1 MASAR
6 PPENEVARLEA
17 LQRYAV
23 LDTPPEAAFDE
34 ITELVAYVCGTASA
48 LISLVDEKRQWF
60 KARAEFTGTET
71 PRELAFCAFTILQR
85 DVLEVRDA
93 AADPRF
99 ADNALVTGEPHIR
112 FYAGAPLITSDGF
125 ALGSVAAIDYVPRQ
139 LDDAQKRALVVL
151 SHQVVAQ
158 LELRR
163 RLVEERKQG
172 ELAARQ
178 GLERFELVA
187 RATNDAVWD
196 WDLGTDA
203 IWWSEGFQTLFGY
216 EREEIGADITSWAS
230 RIHPNDQASVQ
241 HGIHAVIDG
250 GGTTWSSEYR
260 FRRRDDTYAVV
271 FDRGYVLRDPEGKPV
286 RMIGAMQDIT
296 ERKRL
301 EEQLRQSQKM
311 DAIGQLS
318 GGIAHDFNNLLT
330 VIQCNA
336 MFLTEGDVS
345 KERRAYAEDI
355 AQAAERAASLTRQLL
370 MLSRRQV
377 MQPTTLDLNEV
388 VQNLMRMLRRIV
400 GEDIHVYAGYAS
412 EMPLLRGD
420 VGMLEQVLLNL
431 VVNARDA
438 MPRGGHLTIVTS
450 VKVVDEAEAQR
461 RPEVT
466 AGRYACLEVRD
477 TGGGVDPEAL
487 PHVFEPFFTTKPIG
501 KGTGLGLATVYG
513 IVKQHGGWID
523 VTSEPGTGTI
533 FSIYLPIS
541 EPAAAPNLQRAS
553 DIAGSLTGTETIL
566 VVEDEDG
573 VRLLVVNLLERHG
586 YTVLQ
591 AASGPEALEVWQRA
605 RDQIDLLLTD
615 LVMPGGMTG
624 RELAGHLRADRP
636 ALKVVYTSGYSMEV
650 IGPGESL
657 IDGCNFVQKPYRPDQ
672 LAQTVRA
679 QLDGAH
685 EPRP

>member
-1 MASAR
+1 MESAR
-6 PPENEVARLEA
+6 EPQNEAARLLA
-17 LQRYAV
+17 LKRYAI
-23 LDTPPEAAFDE
+23 LDTPPEQAFDE
-34 ITELVAYVCGTASA
+34 IAELAAHVCGTPSA
-48 LISLVDEKRQWF
+48 LISLIDNRRQWF
-60 KARAEFTGTET
+60 KARAEFSGCET
-71 PRELAFCAFTILQR
+71 PRELAFCAYTILQK
-85 DVLEVRDA
+85 DVLEVSDA
-93 AADPRF
+93 TKDPRF
-99 ADNALVTGEPHIR
+99 ADNAMVTGEPYIR

-139 LDDAQKRALVVL
+139 LGDAQKRALVIL

-163 RLVEERKQG
+163 RLTEEREQG

-196 WDLGTDA
+196 WDLRTDA
-203 IWWSEGFQTLFGY
+203 LWWNEGFQTLFGY
-216 EREEIGADITSWAS
+216 EPEEIEEDSTSWTS
-230 RIHPNDQASVQ
+230 RIHPNDQESVQ
-241 HGIHAVIDG
+241 HGIHAIIDG
-250 GGTTWSSEYR
+250 GGTSWRSEYR
-260 FRRRDDTYAVV
+260 FRRRDNTYAIV

-336 MFLTEGDVS
+336 MILTEDEVT
-345 KERRAYAEDI
+345 KEQRAYAEDI

-370 MLSRRQV
+370 MVSRRQV
-377 MQPTTLDLNEV
+377 MQPTELDLNSV
-388 VQNLMRMLRRIV
+388 VRNLMRMLRRIV
-400 GEDIHVYAGYAS
+400 GEDIHVYAGYSS
-412 EMPLLRGD
+412 ETPLLRGD

-438 MPRGGHLTIVTS
+438 MPRGGHLTITTG
-450 VKVVDEAEAQR
+450 VKMVDETEERR
-461 RPEVT
+461 RPDVT

-487 PHVFEPFFTTKPIG
+487 PHVFEPFFTTKPVG
-501 KGTGLGLATVYG
+501 KGSGLGLATVYG
-513 IVKQHGGWID
+513 IVTQHGGWVD
-523 VTSEPGTGTI
+523 VTSVPGTGTT
-533 FSIYLPIS
+533 FSVYLPMT
-541 EPAAAPNLQRAS
+541 EPEATNGLQRGS
-553 DIAGSLTGTETIL
+553 NLPGSLDGTETIL
-566 VVEDEDG
+566 VVEDEDA
-573 VRLLVVNLLERHG
+573 VRLLVVNLLERHK

-591 AASGPEALEVWQRA
+591 AASGVDALEVWERA

-615 LVMPGGMTG
+615 LVMPGGVTG
-624 RELAGHLRADRP
+624 RELAERLRADRP
-636 ALKVVYTSGYSMEV
+636 TLKVVYTSGYSTEV
-650 IGPGESL
+650 TGPGEPL
-657 IDGCNFVQKPYRPDQ
+657 IDGHNFVQKPYRPDK
-672 LAQTVRA
+672 LMQTVRD
-679 QLDGAH
+679 QLD
-685 EPRP
+685 RP